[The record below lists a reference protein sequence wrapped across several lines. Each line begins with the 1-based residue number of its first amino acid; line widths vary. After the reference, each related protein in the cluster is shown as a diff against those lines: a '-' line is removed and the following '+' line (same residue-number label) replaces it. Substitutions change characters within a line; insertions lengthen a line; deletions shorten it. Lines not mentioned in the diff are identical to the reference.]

1 MNDDNTPRSI
11 WQRWEENSAGRLVAW
26 LADEKRPRGVR
37 SPHCWIIVALMV
49 FLTFLYYVDQ
59 TPLVNVTPFGH
70 TFFTGVHDIH
80 RTLYFIP
87 IVYAAMVFGVWGSL
101 ITSSAFLCLV
111 LPRALL
117 FSPYADPLIRAAL
130 FVILAAFIG
139 VLVAMQLSRIDSER
153 RARVSLDKAYNEL
166 SEYDKRLR
174 ENQEQLI
181 QAEKLTSLGQMAASI
196 AHEVNNPLAGVL
208 VYTQLLAR
216 KLNSG
221 TFTKEGALE
230 TLTKMET
237 ELTRS
242 SRLIRNL
249 LDFSRQSPPALR
261 EVSINNVLERAIDLV
276 AFSAKP
282 KGVKIEK
289 ELNPSLPDIMADFDQ
304 LQQVSVNLIIN
315 ALQAMPEGGT
325 LTLRTSTDNS
335 HLKIEVQDTGHGI
348 SKENM
353 RKLFTP
359 FFTTKEKG
367 KGVGLGLAVAY
378 GIIQRHKGRI
388 EVQSQVG
395 KGTTFTIFL
404 PQHNEEAGQINGKSE
419 ETK

>member
-1 MNDDNTPRSI
+1 MNNDNTPKST

-26 LADEKRPRGVR
+26 LSDERRPRGVR
-37 SPHCWIIVALMV
+37 SPHCWIIVALMA
-49 FLTFLYYVDQ
+49 FLTLVYYIDQ
-59 TPLVNVTPFGH
+59 TPLVSLAPFSH
-70 TFFTGVHDIH
+70 SFFTGVHDLH
-80 RTLYFIP
+80 RTLFFIP

-101 ITSSAFLCLV
+101 ITSFTFLCVV

-117 FSPYADPLIRAAL
+117 FSPYTDPLVRAAL

-139 VLVAMQLSRIDSER
+139 TLVAMQLSRIEGER
-153 RARVSLDKAYNEL
+153 RARAALDKAYKEL
-166 SEYDKRLR
+166 SQYDKRLR

-208 VYTQLLAR
+208 VYTQLLAK

-230 TLTKMET
+230 SLAKMET
-237 ELTRS
+237 ELIRS

-249 LDFSRQSPPALR
+249 LDFARQSPPALR
-261 EVSINNVLERAIDLV
+261 EVNANEVLGRALEL
-276 AFSAKP
+276 AAHSAQLQNIQ
-282 KGVKIEK
+282 VSK
-289 ELNPSLPDIMADFDQ
+289 ELASSLPNIMADFDQ
-304 LQQVSVNLIIN
+304 LQQVSLNLIMN
-315 ALQAMPEGGT
+315 ALQAMPKGGR
-325 LTLRTSTDNS
+325 LTLRTSADDNQ
-335 HLKIEVQDTGHGI
+335 LKIEVQDTGQGI

-353 RKLFTP
+353 HKLFTP

-388 EVQSQVG
+388 EVQSKEG
-395 KGTTFTIFL
+395 EGTTFTIYL
-404 PQHNEEAGQINGKSE
+404 PRHHEEEN
-419 ETK
+419 